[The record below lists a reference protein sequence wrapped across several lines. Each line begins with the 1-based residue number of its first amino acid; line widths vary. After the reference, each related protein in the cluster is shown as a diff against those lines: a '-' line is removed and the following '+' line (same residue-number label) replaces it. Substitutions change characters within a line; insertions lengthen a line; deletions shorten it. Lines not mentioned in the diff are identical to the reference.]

1 MKIVIVGAGTAG
13 WITALYLANKNIRK
27 DGQTPYQIT
36 VIESK
41 NIPIIGAGEGSTAS
55 LYSMLKRNLKNLK
68 GLNQTE
74 FLKKTNATIKLGLNC
89 KDWNGDGAEFKVPLQ
104 PSSTST
110 LTAIDFDYILATTHE
125 SSYLSSPM
133 GIPWDVNTVPFH
145 SASFNDISGGYG
157 YHFDA
162 HKVGE
167 YFKEV
172 ALQNGV
178 ECIQAD
184 VVETDVDESG
194 NLVALTLDN
203 GNTILSDMWF
213 DCTGFNKTLINS
225 VGGKWKSYS
234 DYLPCNKAMPYLYE
248 YEENETIKPETLAW
262 AMPNGW
268 MWQIP
273 TQERYGCGYVYSD
286 KFITDEQALEEV
298 QRITGRKIEPVR
310 VISFDPGRQERVWI
324 NNVMAVGLSSN
335 FLEPM
340 EATSIHST
348 IMQLEIFTTMY
359 LGIDSHETIFE
370 TNINKYNL
378 AFSKVFD
385 SYRDLIQIHYI
396 TKREDSD
403 FWKWVKNEM
412 PKTDKVKEIIE
423 ICKYK
428 CPSPFDFDNII
439 GAAGWGTWSNV
450 VSGLGILEKRIAF
463 NTMWG
468 NDLHN
473 DSEQTFDKMM
483 HYYYKHTKN
492 FITHNEFIK
501 FIKTEKNK

>member
-13 WITALYLANKNIRK
+13 WITAMYLANKNIRK
-27 DGQTPYQIT
+27 DGQIPYQIT

-74 FLKKTNATIKLGLNC
+74 FFKKTNATIKLGLNC
-89 KDWNGDGAEFKVPLQ
+89 KDWNGDGTEFKVPLQ

-110 LTAIDFDYILATTHE
+110 LTAIDFDYILATAYE

-145 SASFNDISGGYG
+145 SASFNDSSGGYG

-298 QRITGRKIEPVR
+298 QRITGRKIEPIR

-348 IMQLEIFTTMY
+348 LIQLDLFAY
-359 LGIDSHETIFE
+359 HYFNSDLDKIDFKTSPQAYNNTIGKMWDDF
-370 TNINKYNL
+370 
-378 AFSKVFD
+378 
-385 SYRDLIQIHYI
+385 RDLLQIHYV
-396 TKREDSD
+396 TQREDSE
-403 FWKWVKNEM
+403 FWKYCKYDLK
-412 PKTDKVKEIIE
+412 KTDKVKHVLELS
-423 ICKYK
+423 KYRS
-428 CPSPFDFDNII
+428 PSSWDFDLYH
-439 GAAGWGTWSNV
+439 GSATWGVWCWTIYGLDI
-450 VSGLGILEKRIAF
+450 VSKEAVENTLNNYALMPYAKETYDKIDYTNKLRSTSIMKNKDFLYELKKKRI
-463 NTMWG
+463 T
-468 NDLHN
+468 
-473 DSEQTFDKMM
+473 
-483 HYYYKHTKN
+483 
-492 FITHNEFIK
+492 
-501 FIKTEKNK
+501 